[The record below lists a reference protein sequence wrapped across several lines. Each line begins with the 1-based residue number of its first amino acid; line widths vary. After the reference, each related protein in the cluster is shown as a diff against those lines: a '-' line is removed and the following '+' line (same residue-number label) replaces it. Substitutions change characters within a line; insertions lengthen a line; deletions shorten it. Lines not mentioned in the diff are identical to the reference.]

1 MNTPKRTKIMSRYKN
16 VDGKSTVARYN
27 ITKDA
32 VTIQFTDHSVYIYN
46 NQSVG
51 PETIGKMRTLA
62 LAGKGLGTFITKNVK
77 DRYSRKV
84 R

>member
-1 MNTPKRTKIMSRYKN
+1 MFTPKRLKLMVAYKN
-16 VDGKSTVARYN
+16 VDGKSKVARYHMA
-27 ITKDA
+27 KDA
-32 VTIQFTDHSVYIYN
+32 MTIRFVDHSEYIYT

-51 PETIGKMRTLA
+51 PETIAKMKKLA
-62 LAGKGLGTFITKNVK
+62 LSGKGLGTFIETNVK